1 MSFHQ
6 TYDLHPF
13 EPGET
18 YFGDALDPSWLVS
31 IYQSS
36 MGDVLEECNFKVFL
50 ERLGGCSDTVKVHRV
65 MFSGDGWYEFVA
77 IHSSDTAAIKKA
89 GEMLDQL
96 KDYPILDDDRFA
108 QPRTTTTPAS
118 AMSRPTG
125 AIGFRPDR
133 KPIDAWLR

>member
-50 ERLGGCSDTVKVHRV
+50 ERLGGISDTVKVHRV
-65 MFSGDGWYEFVA
+65 LFSGDGWYEFVA
-77 IHSSDTAAIKKA
+77 IHSSDTAAVQKA
-89 GEMLDQL
+89 SEMLDQL
-96 KDYPILDDDRFA
+96 KDFPILDEDRFA
-108 QPRTTTTPAS
+108 QAEDDYYTGIGYVQTDGGDWVPA
-118 AMSRPTG
+118 
-125 AIGFRPDR
+125 
-133 KPIDAWLR
+133 